1 MGFSTSNIISLL
13 ANALQEIVRLG
24 RRMQIRQ
31 QALATAQLYLRRF
44 YTKVSIRAT
53 NPYLVLATCV
63 YLACKME
70 ECPQHIKVVASE
82 AKAFWP
88 GV

>member
-1 MGFSTSNIISLL
+1 MLSLL
-13 ANALQEIVRLG
+13 ANAVQEIVRLG
-24 RRMQIRQ
+24 RRMSIRQ

-44 YTKVSIRAT
+44 YTKVPIRAT

-70 ECPQHIKVVASE
+70 ECPQHIKVVAGE
-82 AKAFWP
+82 AKTFWP